1 MPLPG
6 HLIRVFAPR
15 SLAYSLT
22 SFANQPSHGFPVA
35 AGSKRKH
42 YIEKLGA
49 TASVFFDRV
58 EGMAAD
64 LGMKIEWEG
73 RLGSSWDSHKLIL
86 LAMEQDEAA
95 AAAAQAQQQSNEGE
109 AATSV
114 VPYARTDE
122 TVMAL
127 FRGIFEESRDPADRH
142 FLVEV
147 ALRVGLVEDGTQLL
161 AWLDEPELR
170 ARVEAETAHAKA
182 QRISAVPTFV
192 VQGRYR
198 VGGMQEPGVFLMLFD
213 KIRANEHGLGRPIPD
228 VTGDFMEAKICSG
241 EQAYSREREERERKI

>member
-1 MPLPG
+1 M
-6 HLIRVFAPR
+6 
-15 SLAYSLT
+15 
-22 SFANQPSHGFPVA
+22 
-35 AGSKRKH
+35 
-42 YIEKLGA
+42 
-49 TASVFFDRV
+49 ASVFFDRV

-64 LGMKIEWEG
+64 LGIKIEWEG

-86 LAMEQDEAA
+86 LAMEQDAA
-95 AAAAQAQQQSNEGE
+95 AAADAVAAQAQQQQLQQQQSDEGH
-109 AATSV
+109 AAAAGGAL
-114 VPYARTDE
+114 PYTRTNE

-147 ALRVGLVEDGTQLL
+147 ALRVGLVQDGTELL
-161 AWLDEPELR
+161 AWLDDPELR
-170 ARVEAETAHAKA
+170 ARVEAEIAHAKA
-182 QRISAVPTFV
+182 QRISGVPTFV

-228 VTGDFMEAKICSG
+228 VSGGFMEAKIC
-241 EQAYSREREERERKI
+241 